1 MPCTLWYTVPCPC
14 NFACFLAFLL
24 ASLLCFDYCSACLDV
39 LDASAWL
46 LRCFAGLAA
55 LLLWCLLLLWCF
67 DLGPKNKSLQ
77 LQDGVRVLFCFFSFC
92 ASRAS
97 CYATSAVF
105 LHVGIFVPFCF
116 FRKTMI
122 LHYEAECSYFFILC
136 LAGLRVL
143 CLNCVAAYAYFCAL
157 PYSLKPDHFKY
168 RAECSYFFH
177 FVLCGPTRLCLILQ
191 DRTNSNTGRSARIFS
206 MVFGGPMG
214 GMPQLCICM
223 CAFFVLCISFQKHM
237 TSNARRSSFFL
248 CFVLCGPMGTLPQL
262 CICVCAFVCFAFFLC
277 FAGLRALSP
286 QLCICMYAFLCSA

>member
-55 LLLWCLLLLWCF
+55 VLLWCLLLLWCF

-77 LQDGVRVLFCFFSFC
+77 LQDGVRVLFFFFFHFVLRGLPVTLPQLCFCMWAFSC
-92 ASRAS
+92 
-97 CYATSAVF
+97 
-105 LHVGIFVPFCF
+105 LF

-143 CLNCVAAYAYFCAL
+143 CLNCVAAYAYSCAL

-168 RAECSYFFH
+168 RAECSYFSI
-177 FVLCGPTRLCLILQ
+177 LCY
-191 DRTNSNTGRSARIFS
+191 
-206 MVFGGPMG
+206 
-214 GMPQLCICM
+214 
-223 CAFFVLCISFQKHM
+223 
-237 TSNARRSSFFL
+237 
-248 CFVLCGPMGTLPQL
+248 
-262 CICVCAFVCFAFFLC
+262 
-277 FAGLRALSP
+277 AGLRVSALFCRNKPLRIRGGVPVSFP
-286 QLCICMYAFLCSA
+286 WCLAGLWVLCLSCVSACAHFSCSA